1 MKIVTWSHLSVLV
14 IRYNFYNILWKEFAK
29 IQNCWCCAQK
39 ISPFWASWEMSLK
52 TSLNFLKVPLNHL
65 LMPVSRYNSKI
76 IQLSDLEKSS
86 KVLILCPKLPI
97 LGINRIFLKS
107 QNSLSKLLFNA
118 CHLAQFS
125 KTLIKRFLKSSN
137 VLILCQKMT
146 HFPHFG
152 HNNNFPKNLKQS
164 H

>member
-1 MKIVTWSHLSVLV
+1 
-14 IRYNFYNILWKEFAK
+14 
-29 IQNCWCCAQK
+29 
-39 ISPFWASWEMSLK
+39 MSLK

-118 CHLAQFS
+118 YRLAQFS